1 MAALAKWYEKLLIS
15 NKIFLM
21 KKLFNLKIAD
31 NESVTEY
38 LNEFN
43 TPMSQLESVR
53 INFDEEI
60 RALVLFSSLSETRD
74 GLVMDEQFL
83 WDKKLEV

>member
-1 MAALAKWYEKLLIS
+1 
-15 NKIFLM
+15 M

-38 LNEFN
+38 INEFN